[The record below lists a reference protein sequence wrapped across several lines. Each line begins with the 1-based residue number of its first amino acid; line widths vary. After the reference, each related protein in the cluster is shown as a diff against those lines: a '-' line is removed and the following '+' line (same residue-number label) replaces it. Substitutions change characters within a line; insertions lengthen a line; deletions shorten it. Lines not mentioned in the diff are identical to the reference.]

1 MLWIPHRSRGES
13 CGPDETEAKVVLQ
26 VFREFADGTALK
38 KIASMLNEKAIPAPN
53 DGGRGNKRGRGWGHT
68 TIRAMLSNE
77 RYIGRSTWNQ
87 SKWVRVPGRK
97 GRRRVMRPESE
108 WIKHDVPELAIVPP
122 NLWKEVQ
129 ERFTRACAKGPGRPA
144 GTGQHVHLV
153 SGLMR
158 CGTCGGS
165 MTIVRRKTKAGVAY
179 SNFGCTAHYSRGAA
193 ICPNA
198 LSISERKASRTPCP
212 RSSSR
217 LRAFVTGITAD
228 RTTPIDACENASD
241 ASRTSLNHSP
251 RLVGPNPS
259 ATNSARKRQ
268 CLSAESR
275 PNRDGQGP
283 GAASHPPPEG
293 DRSLPPEPVHAPRHR
308 PRPRPRNPVPLRR
321 PHRDP
326 TNRRPRS
333 PLIGQPGPSTWGSS

>member
-198 LSISERKASRTPCP
+198 LSISERKASRTLVHALKEKLDRPDVFD
-212 RSSSR
+212 RFVSTFEQQVAS
-217 LRAFVTGITAD
+217 LRDGNHGGPDDAD
-228 RTTPIDACENASD
+228 RRVRECERRIANL
-241 ASRTSLNHSP
+241 TESLAKVGWSESLGHKL
-251 RLVGPNPS
+251 REEETVLVG
-259 ATNSARKRQ
+259 
-268 CLSAESR
+268 
-275 PNRDGQGP
+275 
-283 GAASHPPPEG
+283 
-293 DRSLPPEPVHAPRHR
+293 
-308 PRPRPRNPVPLRR
+308 
-321 PHRDP
+321 
-326 TNRRPRS
+326 
-333 PLIGQPGPSTWGSS
+333 